1 MELFTLL
8 CHLSVGS
15 SLIQTFSPFSGPV
28 RHLHPL
34 TPSSS
39 PITCPTDLFSTSC
52 TRALVSSLSER
63 FDRQHRRLDAFSLL
77 SPPVPSFLSPGG
89 RPEPGREVRAGHSER
104 HGFPPHLGANGFTA
118 LPQQQTCHG
127 EGRLFP
133 LLATTRGQPTNKF
146 SCGGFKF

>member
-1 MELFTLL
+1 MELFTLF

-15 SLIQTFSPFSGPV
+15 SLIQTFFLFSGPV

-52 TRALVSSLSER
+52 TRALVSSLNDSSGCACSSTR
-63 FDRQHRRLDAFSLL
+63 FHS
-77 SPPVPSFLSPGG
+77 SPPVLSFLSPGG

-104 HGFPPHLGANGFTA
+104 HGFPPHLGTNGFTT
-118 LPQQQTCHG
+118 LPQQQTCYG
-127 EGRLFP
+127 ESRLFP
-133 LLATTRGQPTNKF
+133 PLTTTRGQPTNKF
-146 SCGGFKF
+146 GCRCFKF